1 MTGNSLTRKTT
12 ILLSLFAVICMVII
26 GCSSGSNSS
35 LSGGNWV
42 GLTGSSTSVN
52 YATLT
57 GIITDEN
64 GQPLENVFV
73 RILSASMVTDSAIT
87 DSTGRYQITL
97 PPGAYT
103 VTVQRNGYASII
115 EEVVLAESEV
125 KVFSRSTTMVSAP
138 TEPVSAN
145 IIGTVLLNATSE
157 VLPNITVALSKDG
170 KALATTTTTT
180 EGKFIFQ
187 GWSTGMYV
195 VALSDAD
202 KKYVPTTYVIHILN
216 DGKLSPE
223 LPELYL
229 SVKTIEAE
237 DVEAFYEKVEG
248 TVYDDFSKAPLQY
261 VKCTIN
267 GIGDAVSD
275 LNGKFVFDRKFLPD
289 TYELTFSRNGWTS
302 LTTNFTIRAQEADP
316 TKTEILPASLT
327 YYLSQN
333 PEQDKGAISG
343 RIVDET
349 TGKGIPGLIVRL
361 YRFEYLE
368 GIPDKSASLLEGEVD
383 NTVYRWSFSSAAPS
397 PLISTRTGSG
407 SESING
413 SFRIEHVEPTDE
425 KTSYVVYV
433 GKNSSTVKAKIEKI
447 PVVIKADDKSEPATC
462 TFYIPDSINVDQI
475 HLWERITIESNTTTY
490 LHNFDLPN
498 YDL

>member
-1 MTGNSLTRKTT
+1 MTGNSFSKKTAVM
-12 ILLSLFAVICMVII
+12 LSMFAAICMVII
-26 GCSSGSNSS
+26 GCSTGSNSS

-42 GLTGSSTSVN
+42 GLTGSSTSIN

-157 VLPNITVALSKDG
+157 VLPNITVTLSKDG

-195 VALSDAD
+195 VALSDVD

-223 LPELYL
+223 LPKLYL
-229 SVKTIEAE
+229 SVKTIEEE
-237 DVEAFYEKVEG
+237 DVEAFYETIEG

-267 GIGDAVSD
+267 GIGDAVTD

-289 TYELTFSRNGWTS
+289 TYELTLSRNGWTS
-302 LTTNFTIRAQEADP
+302 LTTNFTIRQKEADP

-333 PEQDKGAISG
+333 PEKDKGAISG

-349 TGKGIPGLIVRL
+349 TGKGMPGLIVRL
-361 YRFEYLE
+361 YRFDETE
-368 GIPDKSASLLEGEVD
+368 GIPDRSGNLLASDTD
-383 NTVYRWSFSSAAPS
+383 NTVYRWSLTSLNPS
-397 PLISTRTGSG
+397 PVVSTRTGSG
-407 SESING
+407 SASLDG

-425 KTSYVVYV
+425 KTSYVVYIGKDSSILKVKLDQIPTKV
-433 GKNSSTVKAKIEKI
+433 G
-447 PVVIKADDKSEPATC
+447 TC
-462 TFYIPDSINVDQI
+462 TFYIPDSDNINEVHRWD
-475 HLWERITIESNTTTY
+475 RVTIESNTTTY

-498 YDL
+498 YDPPY